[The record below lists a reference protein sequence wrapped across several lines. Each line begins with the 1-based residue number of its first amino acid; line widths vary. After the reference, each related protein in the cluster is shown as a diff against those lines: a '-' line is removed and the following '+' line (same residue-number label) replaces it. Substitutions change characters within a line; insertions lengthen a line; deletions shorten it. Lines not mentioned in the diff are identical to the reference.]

1 MKDILG
7 EIPYT
12 FPTIYSD
19 SVGHSQAGVLTGRV
33 DTTIRLP
40 TPGEAKIFHTEK
52 RQPKKV
58 SQSNNFKGVA
68 QLINFP

>member
-40 TPGEAKIFHTEK
+40 TPGEEIFHTEK